1 MREFR
6 MTAETPPKNAEQW
19 FPAFNEGSEF
29 AAENKESAQD
39 WLNRQCTL
47 AGTDSDPRYDDHGPY
62 AEPL

>member
-1 MREFR
+1 MHNFK
-6 MTAETPPKNAEQW
+6 MTAECGPKNAGQW

-29 AAENKESAQD
+29 EAENQDVAQD